1 MKKVLLFTL
10 AALCLTTAVSAQ
22 RKVKGPQKKALL
34 SSHQGMP
41 AFQNARSLQLKPADK
56 VLQLMNQANKPDAVA
71 KAEKE
76 LEAKHLT
83 QAKNGFRK
91 APYISQDGKDYCLY
105 VRPIGSWFSN
115 NWILPTL
122 VVPPFVD
129 YTYTGFS
136 SAAPIWTVNDQKVDD
151 SRVNDNKFTDMA
163 FPLSVTYFPNDQN
176 KIAAFRPIP
185 SFGMEGLNTT
195 VNLGDM
201 SETWEKE
208 PYSGVSGIM
217 VADTINGMTVYDP
230 TYAWLQMSDDSYLT
244 GAYPYPLS
252 TGAIDY
258 NFGSSHVSLDLDGV
272 NPDDSIAKCVS
283 FFHFVDKPLSPLYI
297 ESVDAS
303 IITQTKFFSGDQE
316 ISLNFRR
323 VEIVEEEGETYKVPG
338 DIIATFKAGINDT
351 LYTYSFANDFYNE
364 GNLTTIGSISF
375 ADKVTTEDGDVYYN
389 PVVIDEA
396 FIVEI
401 TGCDQEGVDIGF
413 WGAPLNEYE
422 YTINDMLGIPA
433 TYCLMTLPDGTSS
446 YVYRWSYVPDLT
458 FVGIFDYVS
467 VQTTGYYNDGTTLE
481 DMNIAYFGMMEK
493 AQLFD
498 GDETLYEVAMNKEK
512 YLPTVTTAMPW
523 YDPYYGFENYYP
535 IGKEVILNTDGSITT
550 TKIEGMLPEWI
561 GISVDDS
568 ERDFTYDENGNATGY
583 GYGESSIY
591 LYTPEDLPEGVKGRA
606 IYVKFEG
613 YGYTSEEPLVAIQGD
628 ITMDQIENAK
638 TGDETTYAL
647 SLSSF
652 GYATFFDSQDNYELP
667 AGLEAKVVT
676 ACADGKLTYAS
687 LGQIVPKGVAALIV
701 GPKKAATYKLTAT
714 EKAASYDGINLLHG
728 SDVATN
734 TLTRGDFMYY
744 KLAYGKLGTN
754 LSNTF
759 GWYWGAENGASFQI
773 EAHRAW
779 LAVPTTA
786 GARFYELNGEATG
799 IKQMAA
805 NAQRNKI
812 YDLQGRSVKA
822 MNAKGVY
829 INNNK
834 KVIIK

>member
-10 AALCLTTAVSAQ
+10 AALCLTTVVSAQ

-41 AFQNARSLQLKPADK
+41 AFQNAKSLQLKPTDK
-56 VLQLMNQANKPDAVA
+56 VLKLMNQSNLPKAVA
-71 KAEKE
+71 KVEREAEV
-76 LEAKHLT
+76 KHQTL
-83 QAKNGFRK
+83 AKNGARK
-91 APYISQDGKDYCLY
+91 APYISQDGKDYCMY
-105 VRPIGSWFSN
+105 VRPIGSWFSS

-136 SAAPIWTVNDQKVDD
+136 SAAPIWTINDQKVDD

-176 KIAAFRPIP
+176 KIVAVRPIP

-201 SETWEKE
+201 SETWKHDV
-208 PYSGVSGIM
+208 YGGVSGVM
-217 VADTINGMTVYDP
+217 VADTINEMTVYDP
-230 TYAWLQMSDDSYLT
+230 TNAWLEMSDGSFLT
-244 GAYPYPLS
+244 GTYPYPLS
-252 TGAIDY
+252 YGVEDY
-258 NFGSSHVSLDLDGV
+258 NFGSNHISLDYDGV
-272 NPDDSIAKCVS
+272 NPQDSIATSVS
-283 FFHFVDKPLSPLYI
+283 FFQFVDKPLSPLYI
-297 ESVDAS
+297 ESVNAYV
-303 IITQTKFFSGDQE
+303 ITQTQFFTGNQE

-323 VEIVEEEGETYKVPG
+323 VNTVEEEGETYKVPG

-351 LYTYSFANDFYNE
+351 LFTYSNAINFYNE
-364 GNLTTIGSISF
+364 GHLTTFGMLSF
-375 ADKVTTEDGDVYYN
+375 ADRVKMDDDYVYNN

-401 TGCDQEGVDIGF
+401 TGCDQEGVDVGF

-433 TYCLMTLPDGTSS
+433 TYRLMRLPDGTSTYTYS
-446 YVYRWSYVPDLT
+446 WSYVPDLM

-467 VQTTGYYNDGTTLE
+467 MQTTGYYNDGTTLT
-481 DMNIAYFGMMEK
+481 DMNIAHFGILPK
-493 AQLFD
+493 STLFD
-498 GDETLYEVAMNKEK
+498 GDETLYDVAVNSYK
-512 YLPTVTTAMPW
+512 YLPSVTTAMPW
-523 YDPYYGFENYYP
+523 YDPYYGYPNYYP
-535 IGKEVILNTDGSITT
+535 YGKEVILNNDGSVTATEIMG
-550 TKIEGMLPEWI
+550 ELPTWI
-561 GISVDDS
+561 NMAVDDS
-568 ERDFTYDENGNATGY
+568 ERDFTYDESGNATGY

-591 LYTPEDLPEGVKGRA
+591 LYTPEDLPQGIKGRA
-606 IYVKFEG
+606 IYVNFEG
-613 YGYTSEEPLVAIQGD
+613 YGYTSSDPLVAIQGD
-628 ITMDQIENAK
+628 ITMEQIENAK

-647 SLSSF
+647 SMSSF
-652 GYATFFDSQDNYELP
+652 GYATFYDSQDNYELP

-701 GPKKAATYKLTAT
+701 GPKNAATYKLTAT
-714 EKAASYDGINLLHG
+714 QKAASYDGVNLLHG
-728 SDVATN
+728 SDVSTN
-734 TLTRGDFMYY
+734 TLMRGDFMYY
-744 KLAYGKLGTN
+744 KLAYGKQGTN
-754 LSNTF
+754 LSKTF
-759 GWYWGAENGASFQI
+759 GWYWGAENGAAFQI
-773 EAHRAW
+773 EAHKAW
-779 LAVPTTA
+779 LAVPANA
-786 GARFYELNGEATG
+786 GARMYELNGETTG

-805 NAQRNKI
+805 NTQCNRI
-812 YDLQGRSVKA
+812 YDLQGRNVKSL
-822 MNAKGVY
+822 NAKGIY